1 MSRGLRALREVG
13 VSFAASEL
21 LVLCHH
27 EVRSRE
33 RFRAQMSVLIERGYS
48 VITMDAL
55 IGWARRGQPIRSPA
69 VLLTFDGGYR
79 SQLDNAI
86 PALDALKLPATFF
99 PLSAGLDDAEVSGRD
114 LAELAARGHT
124 IGCHTHTHPDLT
136 TVSPEDLEREVAAGA
151 HRGRERPIRPGRRT
165 V

>member
-1 MSRGLRALREVG
+1 MSRGLCALREVG

-55 IGWARRGQPIRSPA
+55 IGWAHRGQPIRSPA
-69 VLLTFDGGYR
+69 VLTRFLR
-79 SQLDNAI
+79 ST
-86 PALDALKLPATFF
+86 P
-99 PLSAGLDDAEVSGRD
+99 
-114 LAELAARGHT
+114 
-124 IGCHTHTHPDLT
+124 
-136 TVSPEDLEREVAAGA
+136 
-151 HRGRERPIRPGRRT
+151 
-165 V
+165 